1 MVLSINMVLTFT
13 STWTLWHCISDW
25 VCVRIL
31 KTMCSIVLC
40 SSNIIRARSSST
52 WLTNIIIIHKLI
64 MSILMYIKHIKSR
77 WPIYLNLTWLNYAP
91 DSFSLLADFFRK
103 AERFWDRCHRTAS
116 SLRKLSR
123 HFEWST
129 VHFFY

>member
-1 MVLSINMVLTFT
+1 MVLTFI
-13 STWTLWHCISDW
+13 STWTLWHCMRDW

-40 SSNIIRARSSST
+40 SSKIIRARSSST
-52 WLTNIIIIHKLI
+52 WSINIIIIHKLLI
-64 MSILMYIKHIKSR
+64 MSIIMYIKHIKSR
-77 WPIYLNLTWLNYAP
+77 WPIYHNLTLLNYLP
-91 DSFSLLADFFRK
+91 DSFSLLTGFSRK
-103 AERFWDRCHRTAS
+103 AVRSWDRYHRIAS

-123 HFEWST
+123 RFEWST